1 LSAVTFAP
9 NPNMVTAA
17 VADVE
22 CSGAIAQVQLKYSS
36 GTGDSGETPRS
47 PVAECPLRLDVLG
60 LLAGT
65 TYQTE
70 VIAWGQGGDSI
81 VRRGPDVTTDTLPSD
96 LPRPVAQAIE
106 YGPSGFTAYAA
117 LDQTGGPARGFGFVV
132 DSAGR
137 IRWYVRRNTYV
148 SDLAPQTNGHYTLS
162 VGQIEPLAFG
172 TLGYLS
178 TEYHE
183 LDVAGNLVRKWTA
196 TGGYPTDNHE
206 ILLTARGTALL
217 MAFDIRT
224 MDLSA
229 MGGASNAQVL
239 ANILQEV
246 DSRGRVLFQ
255 WNAFDHLSITDID
268 PSVPID
274 RPRIDWNH
282 ANAIDIDTDG
292 NYLVSFRHLS
302 EVTKIDSRTGTVIW
316 RLGGVRNQFLFQGDT
331 LKFSFQHGVRRLPN
345 GNVILF
351 DNGNGHNPQFSR
363 AIEYRLDEANRTATA
378 VWTYRPAPDV
388 FSFALGLAQQLGN
401 GNTLVTFGTAGTVH
415 EVSPTSDLVW
425 TLTVPPSY
433 WIYRAY
439 RIHSLYQPVLQ

>member
-1 LSAVTFAP
+1 
-9 NPNMVTAA
+9 MVTAA
-17 VADVE
+17 VASVQCD
-22 CSGAIAQVQLKYSS
+22 GAIARVQMQYRS
-36 GTGDSGETPRS
+36 GGGDSGATPRS
-47 PVAECPLRLDVLG
+47 PVAACPVRLDVLG

-65 TYQTE
+65 TYQTQ

-106 YGPSGFTAYAA
+106 SAPSGFTAYAA
-117 LDQTGGPARGFGFVV
+117 LDQTGGPVRGFAFVV

-148 SDLAPQTNGHYTLS
+148 SDLAPQANGHYTLS
-162 VGQIEPLAFG
+162 VGQLEPLAFG
-172 TLGYLS
+172 TLGYLAS
-178 TEYHE
+178 EYHE
-183 LDVAGNLVRKWTA
+183 LDAAGNLLRKWTA

-217 MAFDIRT
+217 MGFDFRT
-224 MDLSA
+224 MDVSA

-239 ANILQEV
+239 GNILQEV
-246 DSRGRVLFQ
+246 DSHGRVLFQ

-268 PSVPID
+268 PSVPFN
-274 RPRIDWNH
+274 RPRIDWTH
-282 ANAIDIDTDG
+282 ANAVDVDADG

-302 EVTKIDSRTGTVIW
+302 EVTKIDARTGAVIW
-316 RLGGVRNQFLFQGDT
+316 RLGGVRNQFLFIGDT
-331 LKFSFQHGVRRLPN
+331 LKFSLQHGVRRLAN

-363 AIEYRLDEANRTATA
+363 AIEYHLDETNYTATA

-388 FSFALGLAQQLGN
+388 FSFALGLAQRLGN
-401 GNTLVTFGTAGTVH
+401 GNTLVTFGTPGTVH
-415 EVSPTSDLVW
+415 EVSPTSNLVW
-425 TLTVPPSY
+425 TLTVPPGF

-439 RIHSLYQPVLQ
+439 RIASLYQPALQ